1 MNIAT
6 INASNDC
13 LTLKDGLSVNPK
25 FVPMGRAATV
35 PAVPQT
41 VTSQSQEPVYLKAIF
56 LSVGA
61 GVVDDLRIGNQS
73 LNCSDS
79 AIDTALFAPNQQ
91 RKNVVGVAVDGNIQM
106 SVQVTTDLA
115 SAITGAFS
123 CEAIQSAPSIR
134 AQCNAINKF
143 FGLGS
148 VSIAPAGGT
157 ATLTATALRSTTLRD
172 LVLSCH
178 DDQFSAEIDVSDI
191 TIKGRSIFSGQAGDV
206 LSLTSLNA
214 TTQGFMVGINIPIE
228 TNERVT
234 VTFTNNHIAA
244 LIVGGGLYCD

>member
-35 PAVPQT
+35 GAVPQT
-41 VTSQSQEPVYLKAIF
+41 ITSQSQEPVYLKSLF

-79 AIDTALFAPNQQ
+79 AIDTALFSPNQQ
-91 RKNVVGVAVDGNIQM
+91 RKNVIGVAVDGNIQM
-106 SVQVTTDLA
+106 SVQVTTDAA

-123 CEAIQSAPSIR
+123 CEAIQSAPSIS

-148 VSIAPAGGT
+148 VSIAAAGT

-244 LIVGGGLYCD
+244 LVVGGGLYCD